1 MHPYAVLVDDVD
13 NDDKAVVELILGEID
28 QSNPPNLHPLR
39 EGHRLPAAVRPP
51 LHQRQWKHSR
61 NFSVYVRL
69 NAPPSST
76 CPTMLAQLCAPQ
88 LIERGD

>member
-1 MHPYAVLVDDVD
+1 MHAYAVLVDDVD

-51 LHQRQWKHSR
+51 LHQRQ
-61 NFSVYVRL
+61 
-69 NAPPSST
+69 
-76 CPTMLAQLCAPQ
+76 
-88 LIERGD
+88 